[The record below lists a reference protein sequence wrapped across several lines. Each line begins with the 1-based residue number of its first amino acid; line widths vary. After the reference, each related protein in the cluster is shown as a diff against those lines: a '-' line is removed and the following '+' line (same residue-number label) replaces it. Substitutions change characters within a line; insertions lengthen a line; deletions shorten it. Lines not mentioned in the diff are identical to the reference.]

1 MAQIIAKPRIRVAS
15 GSRPSAMAANY
26 VGGESYRGAGSGS
39 QELAAWQPGL
49 QSADRAWAPGR
60 DLAKAR
66 ADDLIRND
74 GAAASGV
81 EKAADLLVGN
91 QWTLSAKPD
100 GEGLGLS
107 REVAHALGR
116 KMEREFNRWG
126 NNLWCDR
133 RRRCTFPMLLNLAA
147 RETHGSAGESFGVLG
162 FREKALDHHRAFY
175 ATCLDV
181 VDADRVRN
189 PMGRVDDAFLRSGI
203 EIDEDGAPVA
213 AHFRN
218 GHPGDTGFYVNAF
231 QTTRVP
237 WETNTG
243 RPIIVHWAEP
253 WRAGQTRGIS
263 RFQSILAP
271 FKQLSRLADAEIGS
285 AVINAMFSA
294 FIKSGFDPAAVA
306 EALGG
311 ADNVGAGVAGWQ
323 DARLGIYEAAPVVL
337 NGNRIP
343 ILAPGDEVE
352 MSNSSRNTAEFV
364 GFRSSFLQTIAAA
377 LGISYEQL
385 QADFTK
391 TTYSSARAALNEV
404 WRWVKARRS
413 GLIAQFV
420 SPIYYAVM
428 EEAFDRGYI
437 TPPPGAPDFYEAWDL
452 YLKAQWIGPA
462 RGYIDPVKERQAA
475 QIGMEI
481 GVTTGEMEAAE
492 QGGDYE
498 DNLNQRAVEEAMRRD
513 LGLPPVATAIY
524 GGGAPP
530 PVQEEAARGS

>member
-1 MAQIIAKPRIRVAS
+1 VHANSSFGNGETYRSQSVTHQDMAV
-15 GSRPSAMAANY
+15 
-26 VGGESYRGAGSGS
+26 
-39 QELAAWQPGL
+39 WQPGL
-49 QSADRAWAPGR
+49 RSADSAWAPGR

-81 EKAADLLVGN
+81 EKSSDLLVGN

-100 GEGLGLS
+100 GDALGLNP
-107 REVAHALGR
+107 EQAHALGR
-116 KMEREFNRWG
+116 QMERQFNRWG
-126 NNLWCDR
+126 SNLWCDK
-133 RRRCTFPMLLNLAA
+133 RRRCTFPMLLTLAA
-147 RETHGSAGESFGVLG
+147 RETHGAAGESFGVLG
-162 FREKALDHHRAFY
+162 WRERALDHQRAFY
-175 ATCLDV
+175 ATCLDI

-189 PMGRVDDAFLRSGI
+189 PMGGVDNEFLRSGI
-203 EIDEDGAPVA
+203 EIDSDGAPIA
-213 AHFRN
+213 AHFRG
-218 GHPGDTGFYVNAF
+218 GHPGDTGFYTNAF

-237 WETNTG
+237 WETETG

-253 WRAGQTRGIS
+253 FRAGQTRGVS
-263 RFQSILAP
+263 RFAAILAP

-306 EALGG
+306 ESLGG
-311 ADNVGAGVAGWQ
+311 SGSAGDQGQGWQ
-323 DARLGIYEAAPVVL
+323 DMRMGIYENAPVLL
-337 NGNRIP
+337 NGNKIP

-352 MSNSSRNTAEFV
+352 VQNQSRDTAEFV

-404 WRWVKARRS
+404 WRWVKARRA

-420 SPIYYAVM
+420 QPIYYAVM

-452 YLKAQWIGPA
+452 YLKATWIGPA

-498 DNLNQRAVEEAMRRD
+498 DNLNQRAVEERMRRD
-513 LGLPPVATAIY
+513 LRLPPVASAIY
-524 GGGAPP
+524 MGGAPSP
-530 PVQEEAARGS
+530 PPEEARATS